1 MAINPTRMN
10 LINTR
15 KSIVIATKGHALLDN
30 KKQVLVREFLTLL
43 KDSSRGRTQMQEAL
57 QSAYKA
63 LAIGISY
70 VGDLELERIAS
81 AVKEPEPVRIE
92 QKNIMGVRIP
102 EIEYN
107 RASTK
112 LQERGYGMLSA
123 SMAAD
128 DAHDSFVQA
137 LDTIIDVAKRE
148 QGLKRLIIAID
159 RVKRQVNALEYVRI
173 PALNRQ
179 AKYIRMRLEEID
191 RDTFSA
197 LKHVKKRLRRSAE
210 AE

>member
-1 MAINPTRMN
+1 MN

-15 KSIVIATKGHALLDN
+15 KNIAIANKGHALLDS

-43 KDSSRGRTQMQEAL
+43 KDSSKGRAQMQDSL

-63 LAIGISY
+63 LAIGLSY
-70 VGDLELERIAS
+70 VGDLELERIAN
-81 AVKEPEPVRIE
+81 AVRESEPVKIE

-102 EIEYN
+102 EIGYN
-107 RASTK
+107 PAFIK
-112 LQERGYGMLSA
+112 LQERGYAVLS
-123 SMAAD
+123 SSTAAD

-148 QGLKRLIIAID
+148 QGLKRLVIAID

-173 PALNRQ
+173 PALTKQ

-197 LKHVKKRLRRSAE
+197 LKHVKKRLRKSAE
-210 AE
+210 GE